1 MIIFEKVYD
10 GESICDMD
18 RDICEAFLER
28 YNPEMKEVPRDEY
41 GFCKGTFTLK
51 VEWKEWKIDEN

>member
-18 RDICEAFLER
+18 RDICEAFLEA
-28 YNPEMKEVPRDEY
+28 YNPVMKEVPCDEH
-41 GFCKGTFTLK
+41 GFCKGTFTVK
-51 VEWKEWKIDEN
+51 IEWKNDE